1 MRRPLSTFLC
11 ILLLLTSCALTVTG
25 GGGQVAR
32 AVGGSS
38 PGATWSDPIRVEIR
52 GSSNVGGVPDF
63 GISGPNPER
72 FRFFRQGES
81 FSYLLSHLPS
91 SPNGRYDMELSFA
104 EPITSC
110 PGSNVFDARYSGGEF
125 NPLVTFASSLNI
137 CSSGVSLGTVKALS
151 IRVVAITSPAREVVI
166 DLAAVSGHGTLSFV
180 RIGPQGSLDDGTAA
194 ELPVSARRNEQ
205 GAYNGN
211 GVSVGR
217 LTDFSKLDVHEV
229 PLSRFGTRA
238 MLSPAPQR
246 LAWRQSPLGIGA
258 ADLSE
263 FVVLVRRSGVARA
276 LPFTDRFELFDSMS
290 QSDRATGVLFKAS
303 DPALG
308 IDIDLN
314 IAAPFWPQDESAT
327 AMPAFYAELTATN
340 SAGYPVTD
348 TEISVALPASF
359 DSRDSVSCPQC
370 APRQV
375 GDDSITGVIWSSQV
389 AAGDSARP
397 LPGEHHSS
405 ITVRA
410 EESIILSA
418 TDSADVSIEGAVG
431 GDGTASSSWLGAMPS
446 GGAGIPF
453 REPFLFERRVR
464 GHSGFKW
471 RPALSAGGSA
481 SKPFVIATHAPG
493 AVFRVT
499 PPNSPGSGGDY
510 AFSYTSR
517 HSDLTAVAEAAVAL
531 RADQLAKAGTFDG
544 IFSGA
549 SHIDLTDTSD
559 ANALRELAAM
569 GLRSYA
575 LNAWMLEKISGG
587 GPDRYFNVW
596 EGTNPC
602 CAFNSTIDVVYND
615 AQLTL
620 ALWPGLL
627 DQMLEQWKPFVDGS
641 GAMSVMPHDIGIRQV
656 ADGQFYYDMPV
667 EENANYILLSYAHW
681 KSTGDMGS
689 VGARLGTSKDL
700 LAYIAAADLDGDSL
714 PDLGTTN
721 TFDASNET
729 MHTSRNQIYLG
740 VKIASAAQAVL
751 EEMAAIGDTDAA
763 AIELAER
770 IRHGVAHTLENA
782 AWRGDHF
789 AISLDPASG
798 LESDRNARSINSAN
812 GLMYLLQFGGN
823 LPVSPSLM
831 DKLRTDAASALR
843 ATLGPSGSVQMDM
856 NVVSG
861 WMSQSIWRDAVSTY
875 LGARPSSGQ
884 SDFVEFVRRYRDQ
897 QMSYARHGD
906 GGWWDVYEYDGSP
919 GSWAVKPSG
928 LGRGVLGFYPRGAD
942 VFGLLQATGGLT
954 IDRHHGVL
962 GLLSPA
968 RASQRVPLFA
978 LADWSTGT
986 IPVADVTPDGAVISS
1001 PTAASTALAV
1011 TPRAAG
1017 APAVSAPE
1025 TIAPS
1030 GGVVSAEITASGVAG
1045 DVSVS
1050 AGHSGLWHFEQVTAL
1065 GGEASSVWDGLSG
1078 GQPAFNASG
1087 SACVMDR
1094 TPAPTAL
1101 RLAGCAPLS
1110 VNDNTPEPSKQWYL
1124 AEGSTAHGFST
1135 YVLIQNPGD
1144 TTANVTVTYMTPAGP
1159 QIQPSVDVA
1168 PRSRKTITVADALP
1182 GQDQSTFVESD
1193 VPVVVERSMYWR
1205 DPSGVFREGHV
1216 ARGALQPRQDWYLP
1230 EGSTNHGFSEFVLL
1244 QNPSPADSADVTV
1257 VFDAEDGRQESI
1269 TVTVPPQSRRTV
1281 NAGDV
1286 IPAADIAT
1294 RVSSTEPVVVE
1305 RAMYWGGIAAG
1316 GGTAGAGL
1324 AQASRTWFLAEGSSA
1339 YGFSTYT
1346 LLQNP
1351 SGSQVAVNITYNTAS
1366 GSVARKGITMPPY
1379 SRRTVTLADDLPGT
1393 DSSIFVQASAPVLAE
1408 RSMYWSSS
1416 GETGT
1421 GASGWSAGHVADG
1434 TPGPSRRWNLAEG
1447 TTDHGFTEYVLLQNP
1462 SGTDAS
1468 VTLSMQPPGGVPLA
1482 PISFVVPAGTRR
1494 TVRVNDLTPA
1504 PTDLSIA
1511 VDSSV
1516 PVIAERAMYTGGSGT
1531 FVAATGGMAV
1541 R

>member
-1 MRRPLSTFLC
+1 MRRPLSTVLC
-11 ILLLLTSCALTVTG
+11 ILLLLTSCALAVKG
-25 GGGQVAR
+25 GGEVAR
-32 AVGGSS
+32 ADTGGSS
-38 PGATWSDPIRVEIR
+38 PGGTWSDPVRVEIR
-52 GSSNVGGVPDF
+52 GSSSVGGVPEF
-63 GISGPNPER
+63 GISGPSPER

-125 NPLVTFASSLNI
+125 NPLVTLASSLNI

-151 IRVVAITSPAREVVI
+151 IRVVAITSPAREVVV
-166 DLAAVSGHGTLSFV
+166 DLAALSGHATLSFV

-194 ELPVSARRNEQ
+194 ELPVSARRNEP

-229 PLSRFGTRA
+229 PLARFGTRA
-238 MLSPAPQR
+238 LISPAPQR
-246 LAWRQSPLGIGA
+246 LGWRQSPLGIGA

-263 FVVLVRRSGVARA
+263 FVVLVRRSGVAKA

-314 IAAPFWPQDESAT
+314 LSAPFWPQDESAT
-327 AMPAFYAELTATN
+327 AVPAFYAELTATN
-340 SAGYPVTD
+340 LAGYPVTD
-348 TEISVALPASF
+348 AEISVALPVSF
-359 DSRDSVSCPQC
+359 DTRDAASCAQC
-370 APRQV
+370 APRQI

-389 AAGDSARP
+389 AAGDSTRP
-397 LPGEHHSS
+397 LAGEHHSS

-410 EESIILSA
+410 EESIILNS
-418 TDSADVSIEGAVG
+418 TDTADISIEGVVG
-431 GDGTASSSWLGAMPS
+431 GEGTANSSWLGAVPL

-464 GHSGFKW
+464 GHTGFKW
-471 RPALSAGGSA
+471 QPALSPSGSA
-481 SKPFVIATHAPG
+481 SKPFVIAMHAPG
-493 AVFRVT
+493 SVFRVA
-499 PPNSPGSGGDY
+499 PPNAPGSGGDY
-510 AFSYTSR
+510 AFSYASR
-517 HSDLTAVAEAAVAL
+517 HPDLTSVAEAALAS
-531 RADQLAKAGTFDG
+531 RPDQLSKAGAFDG
-544 IFSGA
+544 IFSGT
-549 SHIDLTDTSD
+549 SHIDLTDTTD
-559 ANALRELAAM
+559 AGALRELTAM

-587 GPDRYFNVW
+587 GPSRYFNVW

-615 AQLTL
+615 AQFML

-641 GAMSVMPHDIGIRQV
+641 GATSVMPHDIGIRQV
-656 ADGQFYYDMPV
+656 ADGQFYYAMPV

-681 KSTGDMGS
+681 KSTGDSGS
-689 VGARLGTSKDL
+689 AASRLAVSKDL
-700 LAYIAAADLDGDSL
+700 LAYIAATDLDGDSL
-714 PDLGTTN
+714 PDIGTTN
-721 TFDASNET
+721 SFDASNET
-729 MHTSRNQIYLG
+729 MHTSRDQIYLG

-751 EEMAAIGDTDAA
+751 EEMAALGDLDPGAT
-763 AIELAER
+763 EMAER

-798 LESDRNARSINSAN
+798 LESDRNARSINAAN

-831 DKLRTDAASALR
+831 DKLRTDATSALK
-843 ATLGPSGSVQMDM
+843 ATLGPSGSVQMDT

-875 LGARPSSGQ
+875 LAARPSSGQ
-884 SDFVEFVRRYRDQ
+884 GDFVEFVRRYRDQ
-897 QMSYARHGD
+897 QLSYARHGD
-906 GGWWDVYEYDGSP
+906 GGWWDVYEYDGAP
-919 GSWAVKPSG
+919 GSWGVKPSG

-942 VFGLLQATGGLT
+942 MFGLLQAAGGLT
-954 IDRHHGVL
+954 LDRHHGVL

-968 RASQRVPLFA
+968 RASQRIPLFA

-986 IPVADVTPDGAVISS
+986 IPVADVTPDGVVISS

-1011 TPRAAG
+1011 TPRPEG
-1017 APAVSAPE
+1017 APAVTAPE
-1025 TIAPS
+1025 SIAPS

-1045 DVSVS
+1045 DVSIS
-1050 AGHSGLWHFEQVTAL
+1050 AGHAGLWHFEQVTAS
-1065 GGEASSVWDGLSG
+1065 GGEAAGTWDGQTG
-1078 GQPAFNASG
+1078 GQPAYNGSG

-1094 TPAPTAL
+1094 LPAPTAL

-1135 YVLIQNPGD
+1135 YVLIQNPSD
-1144 TTANVTVTYMTPAGP
+1144 TAANVTVTYMTNSGP
-1159 QIQPSVDVA
+1159 QVQAPVVVA
-1168 PRSRKTITVADALP
+1168 PKSRRTITVADALP
-1182 GQDQSTFVESD
+1182 GQDHSTLVDSD

-1205 DPSGVFREGHV
+1205 DSSGAFREGHV
-1216 ARGALQPRQDWYLP
+1216 ARGALQPRDDWYLP
-1230 EGSTNHGFSEFVLL
+1230 EGSTNHGFAEFVLL
-1244 QNPSPADSADVTV
+1244 QNPSPAVSADVAV

-1286 IPAADIAT
+1286 IPSADVAT
-1294 RVSSTEPVVVE
+1294 RVNATEPVVVE
-1305 RAMYWGGIAAG
+1305 RAMYWGGVALG
-1316 GGTAGAGL
+1316 GGTGGAGL
-1324 AQASRTWFLAEGSSA
+1324 ARPSRTWFLAEGSSA

-1351 SGSQVAVNITYNTAS
+1351 SGSQVAVNITYNTSS
-1366 GSVARKGITMPPY
+1366 GSVARRGITMPPY
-1379 SRRTVTLADDLPGT
+1379 SRRTVTLANDLPGT
-1393 DSSIFVQASAPVLAE
+1393 DSSIFVQASAPVLVE

-1421 GASGWSAGHVADG
+1421 GAGGWTAGHVADS

-1468 VTLSMQPPGGVPLA
+1468 VTLSMQPPGGTPLA
-1482 PISFVVPAGTRR
+1482 PFNLVVPAGTRR
-1494 TVRVNDLTPA
+1494 TVRVNDLTPV

-1516 PVIAERAMYTGGSGT
+1516 PVIAERAMYTGGPA

>member
-1 MRRPLSTFLC
+1 MRRSLSISLGT
-11 ILLLLTSCALTVTG
+11 LLLLTSCALAVRG
-25 GGGQVAR
+25 GGEEAR
-32 AVGGSS
+32 ADAGGSP
-38 PGATWSDPIRVEIR
+38 PGATWADPVRVEIR
-52 GSSNVGGVPDF
+52 GSSNVGGVPEF

-72 FRFFRQGES
+72 FRFYRQGES
-81 FSYLLSHLPS
+81 FSYLFSHLPS

-104 EPITSC
+104 EPITNC

-125 NPLVTFASSLNI
+125 NSLVTLASSLNI

-151 IRVVAITSPAREVVI
+151 IRIVAITSPAREVVV
-166 DLAAVSGHGTLSFV
+166 DLAAASGHATLSFV
-180 RIGPQGSLDDGTAA
+180 RIGPQGSLDDGTAVGI
-194 ELPVSARRNEQ
+194 PVSARRNEQ

-217 LTDFSKLDVHEV
+217 LTDFSKLNVHEV

-238 MLSPAPQR
+238 LLSPAPQR
-246 LAWRQSPLGIGA
+246 LGWRQSPLGIGA

-263 FVVLVRRSGVARA
+263 FVVLVRRSGVAKA
-276 LPFTDRFELFDSMS
+276 LPFTDRFELFDSTS

-314 IAAPFWPQDESAT
+314 ISAPFWPQDESAT
-327 AMPAFYAELTATN
+327 AIPAFYAELTATN
-340 SAGYPVTD
+340 PAGYPVTD
-348 TEISVALPASF
+348 AEISVALPASF
-359 DSRDSVSCPQC
+359 DSRDSDSCAQC
-370 APRQV
+370 GPRQI

-389 AAGDSARP
+389 ASGDSARP
-397 LPGEHHSS
+397 MTGEHHSS

-410 EESIILSA
+410 EESITLSA
-418 TDSADVSIEGAVG
+418 TDSAGVSIEGAVG
-431 GDGTASSSWLGAMPS
+431 GGGTADSSWLGAMPA

-453 REPFLFERRVR
+453 REPLLFERRVR
-464 GHSGFKW
+464 GHTGFKW
-471 RPALSAGGSA
+471 RPTLSPGTSA
-481 SKPFVIATHAPG
+481 SKPFVIAMHAPG
-493 AVFRVT
+493 SVFRVA
-499 PPNSPGSGGDY
+499 PPGAPGSGGDY

-517 HSDLTAVAEAAVAL
+517 HPDLTSVAETAL
-531 RADQLAKAGTFDG
+531 AMRTDQLLKAGAFDG

-549 SHIDLTDTSD
+549 SHIDLTDTAD
-559 ANALRELAAM
+559 ATALRDLTAL

-575 LNAWMLEKISGG
+575 INAWMLEKISGG
-587 GPDRYFNVW
+587 GPDRYFNIW
-596 EGTNPC
+596 EGANPC

-615 AQLTL
+615 AQLLL

-627 DQMLEQWKPFVDGS
+627 DQILEQWKPFATGS
-641 GAMSVMPHDIGIRQV
+641 SASTVMPHDTGIRQV
-656 ADGQFYYDMPV
+656 ADGQFYYAMPV

-681 KSTGDMGS
+681 KSTGDMAS
-689 VGARLGTSKDL
+689 AAARLAISKDL
-700 LAYIAAADLDGDSL
+700 LAYIASTDIDGDSL
-714 PDLGTTN
+714 PDVGTTN

-740 VKIASAAQAVL
+740 VKTASAAQAVL
-751 EEMAAIGDTDAA
+751 EEMAALGDVDPGVT
-763 AIELAER
+763 ELADR

-789 AISLDPASG
+789 AINLDSAPG
-798 LESDRNARSINSAN
+798 LESDRNARSINAAN

-831 DKLRTDAASALR
+831 DKLRTDASSALK
-843 ATLGPSGSVQMDM
+843 ATLGPSGSVQMDT
-856 NVVSG
+856 NVASG
-861 WMSQSIWRDAVSTY
+861 WMSQAIWRDAVSTY
-875 LGARPSSGQ
+875 LAARPSSGQ
-884 SDFVEFVRRYRDQ
+884 GDFVEFVERYRDQ
-897 QMSYARHGD
+897 QLSYARHGD
-906 GGWWDVYEYDGSP
+906 GGWWDVYEYDGTP

-942 VFGLLQATGGLT
+942 MFGLLQAAGGLT
-954 IDRHHGVL
+954 LDRHHGIL

-986 IPVADVTPDGAVISS
+986 IPIADVTPGGTVISS
-1001 PTAASTALAV
+1001 PTAASAALTV
-1011 TPRAAG
+1011 VPRAAG
-1017 APAVSAPE
+1017 APPVSAPE

-1030 GGVVSAEITASGVAG
+1030 GGPMSAEITASGVAG

-1050 AGHSGLWHFEQVTAL
+1050 AGHSGLWHFEQVTAS
-1065 GGEASSVWDGLSG
+1065 GGEASSVWDGLTG
-1078 GQPAFNASG
+1078 GEPAYNGSG

-1094 TPAPTAL
+1094 TPAPSEL

-1135 YVLIQNPGD
+1135 YVLIQNPGE
-1144 TTANVTVTYMTPAGP
+1144 TPASVVLTYMTPAGP
-1159 QIQPSVDVA
+1159 QVQPPIDVA
-1168 PRSRKTITVADALP
+1168 PKSRKTITVADALP
-1182 GQDQSTFVESD
+1182 GQDQSTFVDSD

-1205 DPSGVFREGHV
+1205 DPSGAFREGHV
-1216 ARGALQPRQDWYLP
+1216 ARGALQPRGDWYLP

-1244 QNPSPADSADVTV
+1244 QNPSPAVSADVAV

-1269 TVTVPPQSRRTV
+1269 TLSVPPQSRRTV

-1286 IPAADIAT
+1286 IPTADIAT

-1305 RAMYWGGIAAG
+1305 RAMYWGGVATG
-1316 GGTAGAGL
+1316 GGTGGAGL
-1324 AQASRTWFLAEGSSA
+1324 ARPSRTWFLAEGSSA
-1339 YGFSTYT
+1339 HGFSSYT

-1366 GSVARKGITMPPY
+1366 GSIARRGITMPPY
-1379 SRRTVTLADDLPGT
+1379 SRRTVTLANDLPGT
-1393 DSSIFVQASAPVLAE
+1393 DSSIFVQASAPVLVE
-1408 RSMYWSSS
+1408 RSMYWSST

-1421 GASGWSAGHVADG
+1421 GPGGWSAGHVADG

-1468 VTLSMQPPGGVPLA
+1468 VTLHMQPPGGIPLA
-1482 PISFVVPAGTRR
+1482 PFGLVVPAGTRR
-1494 TVRVNDLTPA
+1494 TIRVNDLTPA
-1504 PTDLSIA
+1504 PTDLSIS

-1516 PVIAERAMYTGGSGT
+1516 PVIAERAMYTGGPG